1 MKLQGDYMKQQTRAA
16 ALLLVAVCA
25 AGQVFAGGKKASDG
39 AAAESSFSVALLIPY
54 LGDQSFFD
62 LAAVGIGEIN
72 KALPD
77 VKTRIIEIG
86 TDDSKWESYFFDAA
100 EQGYDVILSCNWQIA
115 PHLNAAAKQ
124 YPDQKFVNFDIE
136 TSPGLPNVYSMLY
149 ATNEIGYLC
158 GIVAAATTTSKMPLA
173 NPQAMIGFIGGM
185 DIPSINDFMVGYVE
199 GAKAVNPAIKVAV
212 SYAGGFQDVATAKEI
227 ALNQYKSGCDV
238 IFACAGNAG
247 NGVIDAAKELNH
259 YVIGVDS
266 DQAMLF
272 KASDPEK
279 SRRIITSGYK
289 TIDKT
294 ILSAVRKAKEGTLAW
309 GEHVKYAYAEGGVG
323 IAKNE
328 FYDAAL
334 TPEVKAVVTAQEA
347 KLKASAVKIS
357 SAFDMDAATIN
368 AFRDAVKP

>member
-1 MKLQGDYMKQQTRAA
+1 MAVV
-16 ALLLVAVCA
+16 LLAAVCA
-25 AGQVFAGGKKASDG
+25 AGPVFGGGRKDAGTSS
-39 AAAESSFSVALLIPY
+39 AEKPFSVALLIPY

-62 LAAVGIGEIN
+62 LAATGMEEIN
-72 KALPD
+72 RNVPG
-77 VKTRIIEIG
+77 VRTRIIEIG

-115 PHLNAAAKQ
+115 PHLNAAAQQ
-124 YPDQKFVNFDIE
+124 YPNQKFINFDIE
-136 TSPGLPNVYSMLY
+136 TPPDLPNVYSMFY

-158 GIVAAATTTSKMPLA
+158 GIVAAATTTSTMPLA
-173 NPQAMIGFIGGM
+173 NPQATVGFIGGM
-185 DIPSINDFMVGYVE
+185 DIPGINDFMVGYVE
-199 GAKAVNPAIKVAV
+199 GARSVNPAIKVAV
-212 SYAGGFQDVATAKEI
+212 SYVGGFQDVATAKEI

-247 NGVIDAAKELNH
+247 NGVIDAAKELNQ

-272 KASDPEK
+272 KSSDPEK
-279 SRRIITSGYK
+279 SKKIITSGYK

-294 ILSAVRKAKEGTLAW
+294 ILLAVQRAKDGNLPW
-309 GEHVKYAYAEGGVG
+309 GQHVKYSYQDNGVG

-328 FYDAAL
+328 FYEAAL
-334 TPEVKAVVTAQEA
+334 SAEA
-347 KLKASAVKIS
+347 KAAVRTQEDKLRTGTVKIPT
-357 SAFDMDAATIN
+357 AFEMDAAAVS

>member
-1 MKLQGDYMKQQTRAA
+1 MKKFLRTA
-16 ALLLVAVCA
+16 ALLFLATCI
-25 AGQVFAGGKKASDG
+25 AGPIFAGAQKEPGTG
-39 AAAESSFSVALLIPY
+39 TAAKPYSVALLIPY

-62 LAAVGIGEIN
+62 LAAAGIAEIN
-72 KALPD
+72 KTLPD
-77 VKTRIIEIG
+77 IKTRIIEIG

-124 YPDQKFVNFDIE
+124 YPNQKFINFDIE
-136 TSPGLPNVYSMLY
+136 TSPELPNVYSMFY

-158 GIVAAATTTSKMPLA
+158 GVVAAAATTSKMPQA
-173 NPQAMIGFIGGM
+173 NPQAVIGFIGGM
-185 DIPSINDFMVGYVE
+185 DIPGINDFMVGYVE
-199 GAKAVNPAIKVAV
+199 GARSVNPNIKVAV
-212 SYAGGFQDVATAKEI
+212 SYVGGFQDVATAKEI

-247 NGVIDAAKELNH
+247 NGVIDAAKELNQ

-266 DQAMLF
+266 DQALLF
-272 KASDPEK
+272 KSSDPVK
-279 SRRIITSGYK
+279 SGRIITSGYK

-294 ILSAVRKAKEGTLAW
+294 ILLAVQKAKEGSLSW
-309 GEHVKYAYAEGGVG
+309 GEHVKYSYKDAGVG

-328 FYDAAL
+328 FYEAAL
-334 TPEVKAVVTAQEA
+334 TPEVKDAVQAQEN
-347 KLKASAVKIS
+347 KLKSGTVNIP
-357 SAFDMDAATIN
+357 SAFDMEAGAVS